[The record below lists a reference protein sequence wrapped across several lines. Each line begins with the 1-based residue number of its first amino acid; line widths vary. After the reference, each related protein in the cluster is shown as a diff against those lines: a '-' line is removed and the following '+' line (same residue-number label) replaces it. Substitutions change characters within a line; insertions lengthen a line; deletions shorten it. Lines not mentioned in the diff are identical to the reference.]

1 MGKNGDA
8 KAFFM
13 KIIQIWRKF
22 IIDND
27 LLLHMMDYQV

>member
-1 MGKNGDA
+1 MGEKGDA

-13 KIIQIWRKF
+13 KIIQIWRNF

-27 LLLHMMDYQV
+27 LSLHMMDY